1 MEKINK
7 ELKDYIER
15 YILPIYEKND
25 AGHNAE
31 HIKYVIRRSLEFANQ
46 FKDINLD
53 MVYTIAAF
61 HDIAHYIDKDN
72 HEVLSA
78 IIFYEDKKMKEF
90 FSDEQRQIMKE
101 AIEDHRASLG
111 KKDSEEEPR
120 SDYGKIVS
128 SADRQT
134 SIDSMLQRT
143 HSYSVKHYPN
153 LTLSEM
159 IKRSYNHVL
168 KKYGNSG
175 YAKNYCYDEEYE
187 KFKEE
192 VERLLNDKEEFA
204 KRYMEVNDIIDLK
217 EKAKQFAIN
226 AHMGQIR
233 KSEPDKPMI
242 IHPIG
247 VGMLLEEYGCDEKIV
262 AAGYLHDVVEDTKY
276 TIEDIKNEFGDEVA
290 NLVMGASE
298 PDKSLSWEQRKKHT
312 IEKTKNL
319 PLRNKLVICADKINN
334 LEDLMLKFEK
344 SGKRDFSAFKRGEEQ
359 QRWYYTSV
367 YESLIYG
374 EDENLPIFKRL
385 KRVIDIVFYEK
396 EDLYLRDTIF
406 KDNRDYYE
414 KLKKLHAQKVELQ
427 KLKALSS
434 LSKPFVIEFTGTPRT
449 GKTTTINN
457 LYDFFKKGGFKVC
470 RIEEFTTSKHYKEEL
485 KDKLGK
491 MSVGDRNIA
500 IIEYV
505 YRELLEA
512 LETDQEIILVDRSL
526 NDRQIWNY
534 IRFKNGDL
542 TEEQYKELREKYSAL
557 SKELIDFLVV
567 TYADPLTSLKRDYNS
582 SLALEERS
590 FLNAD
595 NINEYNRSLK
605 ELEDLLKE
613 STKNLILL
621 DTSSISISDVSVEAA
636 SQIMPV
642 MRKQY
647 IKSFKQKYNIE

>member
-1 MEKINK
+1 M
-7 ELKDYIER
+7 
-15 YILPIYEKND
+15 
-25 AGHNAE
+25 
-31 HIKYVIRRSLEFANQ
+31 
-46 FKDINLD
+46 
-53 MVYTIAAF
+53 
-61 HDIAHYIDKDN
+61 
-72 HEVLSA
+72 
-78 IIFYEDKKMKEF
+78 
-90 FSDEQRQIMKE
+90 
-101 AIEDHRASLG
+101 
-111 KKDSEEEPR
+111 
-120 SDYGKIVS
+120 
-128 SADRQT
+128 
-134 SIDSMLQRT
+134 
-143 HSYSVKHYPN
+143 
-153 LTLSEM
+153 
-159 IKRSYNHVL
+159 
-168 KKYGNSG
+168 
-175 YAKNYCYDEEYE
+175 
-187 KFKEE
+187 
-192 VERLLNDKEEFA
+192 
-204 KRYMEVNDIIDLK
+204 DLK
-217 EKAKQFAIN
+217 EKAKIFAIN

-242 IHPIG
+242 IHPIS
-247 VGMLLEEYGCDEKIV
+247 VGMLLEEYGYDEAVV

-276 TIEDIKNEFGDEVA
+276 TIEDIKREFGDEVA

-298 PDKSLSWEQRKKHT
+298 PDKSLSWEERKAHT
-312 IEKTKNL
+312 IEETKKL
-319 PLRNKLVICADKINN
+319 PLKNKLVICADKINN
-334 LEDLMLKFEK
+334 LEDLMLKFQK

-359 QRWYYTSV
+359 QKWYYTSV

-505 YRELLEA
+505 YRELLGA

-613 STKNLILL
+613 SVKDLILL